1 MEVAILFIHLTNL
14 FFIPF
19 FISLHAAI
27 SAVKFFLPEGYT
39 LHINKLFLGGG
50 GGREREIDEKLSR
63 DVLFIVISCLTE

>member
-1 MEVAILFIHLTNL
+1 MEVAILFIHLTS
-14 FFIPF
+14 FSFIPF

-50 GGREREIDEKLSR
+50 GGEREREIDEN
-63 DVLFIVISCLTE
+63 